1 MRLSPS
7 RVAALF
13 VCIQAC
19 GGSTKGESSGRH
31 ATGATAGAP
40 ATAGSSQGGSHA
52 GPAGGAAGTNA
63 AGSGG
68 ATSSGG
74 RAGAG
79 GGMLAGAGGGAG
91 TAFAGAAGQAGN
103 PVAGTGGAS
112 AGGGMG
118 GQGGAGA
125 AGAGN
130 AGAPAATWHTAVA
143 SAITTDL
150 LASEY
155 ANWKT
160 KHTQTCSD
168 GSAVVKKDEGSVVSE
183 GIGYGLL
190 LAVNFDD
197 RTLFDGL
204 WKYYL
209 GHEDPNGLMNW
220 STGVCDAAGNNN
232 AFAATDGDLDS
243 AMALVQAAAHWPDGS
258 YLTAA
263 QTLTAAIAANET
275 EVCDTRAILRPGDN
289 FGGCSDMSSP
299 RVNPSYFAP
308 GYYRVFA
315 AKFPDQAERWNALV
329 SGSYELYPIY
339 QARMNG
345 LVPDW
350 AKVDGSD
357 WYGASYSYDACRT
370 PWRVMVDYAWTGEPN
385 AKTCMQGITG
395 YTDANGIASMPNN
408 SAFVGSFALAAAY
421 DQTKLDA
428 AVTNWLKGNGDDTP
442 YFQGTLRVLYL
453 LAAAG
458 KFPSTL

>member
-1 MRLSPS
+1 MS
-7 RVAALF
+7 
-13 VCIQAC
+13 
-19 GGSTKGESSGRH
+19 
-31 ATGATAGAP
+31 TAGA
-40 ATAGSSQGGSHA
+40 AGARAAGGA
-52 GPAGGAAGTNA
+52 GTGALGGRGGDAGAPNGAAGTKMGGA
-63 AGSGG
+63 GGGGTAGQAGSSMAGTGG
-68 ATSSGG
+68 VA
-74 RAGAG
+74 AGAG
-79 GGMLAGAGGGAG
+79 G
-91 TAFAGAAGQAGN
+91 
-103 PVAGTGGAS
+103 V
-112 AGGGMG
+112 G
-118 GQGGAGA
+118 GQGGASVAGANNGGA
-125 AGAGN
+125 A
-130 AGAPAATWHTAVA
+130 PAVWHAAVATAVT
-143 SAITTDL
+143 SDL
-150 LASEY
+150 LATEY
-155 ANWKT
+155 ANWKA

-190 LAVNFDD
+190 LAVAFDD
-197 RTLFDGL
+197 RPLFDGL
-204 WKYYL
+204 WKYYRD
-209 GHEDPNGLMNW
+209 HEDPKGLMNW

-243 AMALVQAAAHWPDGS
+243 AMALVQAAAHWPDGT
-258 YLTAA
+258 YLADA
-263 QTLTAAIAANET
+263 QKLSTAIATNES
-275 EVCDTRAILRPGDN
+275 ELCDTRAILRPGDN
-289 FGGCSDMSSP
+289 FGGCSDTSSP

-315 AKFPDQAERWNALV
+315 AKFADQAERWNALV
-329 SGSYELYPIY
+329 TGSYELYPIY

-370 PWRVMVDYAWTGEPN
+370 PWRVMVDYAWSGEPK
-385 AKTCMQGITG
+385 AKTFLQGITT
-395 YTDANGIASMPNN
+395 YTDANGLGSMPNN

-428 AVTNWLKGNGDDTP
+428 AVTSWLHSNGDDTP